1 MGLLEKSKKLNVEE
15 TPEEEYAHDVLV
27 KLEDTMS
34 HISPFRVVIVSV
46 VALMIIASTI
56 VAMTWIVPYDKVTVD
71 VVYIQSSAGHVILT
85 EIDND
90 GSRSVSDLALV
101 IRFLDSNNI
110 EIDRTSFN
118 KSSLPAHSSV
128 SGDSLELI
136 VIGPS
141 VWEDYTIDID
151 LEYTKNNNDNSKI
164 ELEYVVGEWK
174 MEQFSHGTGIDFF

>member
-90 GSRSVSDLALV
+90 GSRSVSDLTLV

-118 KSSLPAHSSV
+118 KFYQSQYYLNQ
-128 SGDSLELI
+128 GILRL
-136 VIGPS
+136 
-141 VWEDYTIDID
+141 
-151 LEYTKNNNDNSKI
+151 I
-164 ELEYVVGEWK
+164 ELLSISRLFQPIVRFLEIV
-174 MEQFSHGTGIDFF
+174 

>member
-1 MGLLEKSKKLNVEE
+1 MGLLEKSKNQNIEE
-15 TPEEEYAHDVLV
+15 TLEEEYAHDVLV

-34 HISPFRVVIVSV
+34 HISPMRVIIVSV
-46 VALMIIASTI
+46 VALMIISSTI
-56 VAMTWIVPYDKVTVD
+56 IAVTWIVPYDKVTVD

-85 EIDND
+85 EVDND
-90 GSRSVSDLALV
+90 GSRAISDIILI
-101 IRFLDSNNI
+101 IRFINSDNI

-128 SGDSLELI
+128 SGDNLELI

-141 VWEDYTIDID
+141 VWENYTIDID
-151 LEYTKNNNDNSKI
+151 LEYTKSNKDNSKI
-164 ELEYVVGEWK
+164 ELEYEVGEWK

>member
-1 MGLLEKSKKLNVEE
+1 MGLIEKSKNIQPEE
-15 TPEEEYAHDVLV
+15 TPEEEYAHEVLV
-27 KLEDTMS
+27 RIEDKMS
-34 HISPFRVVIVSV
+34 YISPFRVVVVSI
-46 VALMIIASTI
+46 VALMIFSATI
-56 VAMTWIVPYDKVTVD
+56 LAVTWIVPYDKVTVD

-90 GSRSVSDLALV
+90 GSRDISEISLIV
-101 IRFLDSNNI
+101 RFIDSNNI
-110 EIDRTSFN
+110 EIDRFSFN

-128 SGDSLELI
+128 SGDNMELI

-141 VWEDYTIDID
+141 VWEEYTIDID
-151 LEYTKNNNDNSKI
+151 LEYKKSNKDFSKI

>member
-1 MGLLEKSKKLNVEE
+1 VGLLEKSKNQSIEE

-27 KLEDTMS
+27 KLEDTLHS
-34 HISPFRVVIVSV
+34 ISPIRVVIVSL
-46 VALMIIASTI
+46 VALMIISSTI

-85 EIDND
+85 EVDND
-90 GSRSVSDLALV
+90 GSRAISDLSLV
-101 IRFLDSNNI
+101 IRFINSDDI

-141 VWEDYTIDID
+141 VWEDYIIDID
-151 LEYTKNNNDNSKI
+151 LEYTKNNNDKYNI

>member
-1 MGLLEKSKKLNVEE
+1 MFGFFKTKTKKEKLTDLYYKKKEQAFKLSKTNRKQSDKLEKEAN
-15 TPEEEYAHDVLV
+15 D
-27 KLEDTMS
+27 
-34 HISPFRVVIVSV
+34 
-46 VALMIIASTI
+46 
-56 VAMTWIVPYDKVTVD
+56 
-71 VVYIQSSAGHVILT
+71 ILT

-90 GSRSVSDLALV
+90 GSRAISDISLI
-101 IRFLDSNNI
+101 IRFINSDNI
-110 EIDRTSFN
+110 EIDRTYFN

-151 LEYTKNNNDNSKI
+151 LEYTKNNKDNSKI